1 MKRKQ
6 FKLNKDDILEIV
18 TEALAHD
25 HGFGTFSARADLIVE
40 DGEVYFVGVIGEED
54 DRGVSQ
60 VNLDALYTEIE
71 YNGTHEHTEGCDREA
86 LLQAIERAIS
96 TGEY

>member
-1 MKRKQ
+1 MERKQ

-18 TEALAHD
+18 IEALAQD
-25 HGFGTFSARADLIVE
+25 YRFETFSARADLIVE

-54 DRGVSQ
+54 DHDVFE

-71 YNGTHEHTEGCDREA
+71 YNGTHEHTKSCDCEA

-96 TGEY
+96 TGEF